1 MPDLSQAAPASAQSN
16 TELSQEQTIA
26 LVVNNSLDGNNDPLN
41 AIEDKVTRGK
51 AKALLVKIKRGT
63 AERPPM
69 PDLSSS
75 VKPSQAPEG
84 AELSPDQ
91 VFAIAVNKG
100 ADGDMEAVNAIED
113 RVTRGKAKAL
123 LVKIK
128 RGSAEVPPMPNIL
141 SSKKAP
147 VNEKKSESEDEMIN
161 RLVAAGVGGDMEE
174 INALE
179 SRVLRGKIKAAIVK
193 AKRKK

>member
-1 MPDLSQAAPASAQSN
+1 L
-16 TELSQEQTIA
+16 
-26 LVVNNSLDGNNDPLN
+26 
-41 AIEDKVTRGK
+41 
-51 AKALLVKIKRGT
+51 
-63 AERPPM
+63 

-75 VKPSQAPEG
+75 AEPSLASDEI
-84 AELSPDQ
+84 ELTPDQ

-100 ADGDMEAVNAIED
+100 ADGDMEAVNAMED
-113 RVTRGKAKAL
+113 KVTRGKAKAL

-128 RGSAEVPPMPNIL
+128 RGSAEVPPMPNIPR
-141 SSKKAP
+141 SKKTPA
-147 VNEKKSESEDEMIN
+147 NEKKTETEDEMIE
-161 RLVAAGVGGDMEE
+161 RLVAVGLGGDMEE

>member
-1 MPDLSQAAPASAQSN
+1 MPDLSQAAPASVQSN

-63 AERPPM
+63 VERPPM

-75 VKPSQAPEG
+75 VEPSNAPEG

-141 SSKKAP
+141 SSEKAP
-147 VNEKKSESEDEMIN
+147 VNEKKSESEDEMID
-161 RLVAAGVGGDMEE
+161 RLVAVVWRRYGR
-174 INALE
+174 N
-179 SRVLRGKIKAAIVK
+179 
-193 AKRKK
+193 